1 MPYLLEHFILVVKPF
16 LLVSQVSDG
25 MENSGDDQIEVE
37 WGDRNR
43 LRGRVGRPVYD
54 ETVQWSS
61 NHEYKNVKAH
71 TNNSSGSSNNSN
83 SSDRNNNN
91 NNNYSNNTT
100 NSNNTNNNTNTN
112 IGLSSGRAGLFS
124 KADSGVSGNFNSH
137 TSNVESS
144 RGVGINTI
152 EHAYLPSTLSS
163 LQSHSQPQS
172 QPQHSSN
179 SSSSS
184 VSSGVTSR
192 DDRSSSF
199 RISSADNALLSSTAI
214 GMKNIKE
221 NGNDEDDLMNF
232 LLDDTNF

>member
-1 MPYLLEHFILVVKPF
+1 MPYLLKRFILAFIPI

-43 LRGRVGRPVYD
+43 LRGRVGSPVYD
-54 ETVQWSS
+54 ETAQWSG
-61 NHEYKNVKAH
+61 NHEYRNVKAH
-71 TNNSSGSSNNSN
+71 TKNSSGSSNNST
-83 SSDRNNNN
+83 RNN
-91 NNNYSNNTT
+91 NNNYSNNT
-100 NSNNTNNNTNTN
+100 NNNTKTS
-112 IGLSSGRAGLFS
+112 IGLSSGRTGHFS

-163 LQSHSQPQS
+163 LQSQS

-184 VSSGVTSR
+184 SVSSSVTSR

-199 RISSADNALLSSTAI
+199 RISSADNALLFSAAI

-221 NGNDEDDLMNF
+221 NGNDEDDLMKF

>member
-1 MPYLLEHFILVVKPF
+1 MFIPIP
-16 LLVSQVSDG
+16 LVSQVSDG
-25 MENSGDDQIEVE
+25 MENSGDDQTEIE

-43 LRGRVGRPVYD
+43 MRGRVGRPVYD
-54 ETVQWSS
+54 ETAQWSS
-61 NHEYKNVKAH
+61 NHEYRNVKAH
-71 TNNSSGSSNNSN
+71 TNNSSNSSNSNSNSRNTNTNNNSN
-83 SSDRNNNN
+83 NNNF
-91 NNNYSNNTT
+91 SN
-100 NSNNTNNNTNTN
+100 NSNNTNTT
-112 IGLSSGRAGLFS
+112 IGLSSGRTGHFS
-124 KADSGVSGNFNSH
+124 RADSGVSGNFNSH
-137 TSNVESS
+137 MSNIESS

-172 QPQHSSN
+172 QPQPQHSSN
-179 SSSSS
+179 TSSSS

-199 RISSADNALLSSTAI
+199 RISSADNALLFSTAI
-214 GMKNIKE
+214 GVKNIKE